1 MDSIGIVC
9 LRQWMKRKMGKVA
22 RIAVIQ
28 MTRQWQVVIRIIA
41 TEMQFRIQIKMLFLW
56 MVKVF

>member
-1 MDSIGIVC
+1 
-9 LRQWMKRKMGKVA
+9 MKRKMGKVA